1 MAAIGQRP
9 LHRQPEHGKP
19 AGLRGRPGGR
29 DMAGCARGTAAA
41 GAGRRSGKQPVMTGP
56 AADEPVTAADQAMSA
71 FGAAREAWGPEW
83 PWWLAETEVAPEAE
97 I

>member
-1 MAAIGQRP
+1 
-9 LHRQPEHGKP
+9 
-19 AGLRGRPGGR
+19 
-29 DMAGCARGTAAA
+29 
-41 GAGRRSGKQPVMTGP
+41 MTRP